1 MNTVCEL
8 SPLVRPRGEFP
19 DPPKDIVA
27 TPEPQS
33 VVLAGGCFWCV
44 EAVFRQ
50 VDGVLEAVSGYA
62 GGDAASA
69 DYRSVCSG
77 QTAHA
82 EVVRVVFDS
91 QRMSFGQI
99 LKLFFSV
106 AHDPTQRGRQGNDV
120 GPQYRSAIFVA
131 DAAQREVVE
140 GYIAAIDTAQAFAA
154 KVATQIEPLQQFF
167 RAEDHHQ
174 DYAAQNP
181 NQPYIAAVSAP
192 KVAKLRQRF
201 PEALKRN
208 GEAT

>member
-1 MNTVCEL
+1 MNIVCEL
-8 SPLVRPRGEFP
+8 SPLLRPRGEFP

-27 TPEPQS
+27 TQEPQS

-50 VDGVLEAVSGYA
+50 VDGVIEAVSGYA

-77 QTAHA
+77 QTGHA
-82 EVVRVVFDS
+82 EVVQVVFDA
-91 QRMSFGQI
+91 QRISLGQI

-140 GYIAAIDTAQAFAA
+140 SYLAAIDAAQAFAA
-154 KVATQIEPLQQFF
+154 PLATQIEPLQQFF
-167 RAEDHHQ
+167 RAEEHHQ

-181 NQPYIAAVSAP
+181 AQPYIAAVAAP

-201 PEALKRN
+201 PEALKR
-208 GEAT
+208 GGDGA